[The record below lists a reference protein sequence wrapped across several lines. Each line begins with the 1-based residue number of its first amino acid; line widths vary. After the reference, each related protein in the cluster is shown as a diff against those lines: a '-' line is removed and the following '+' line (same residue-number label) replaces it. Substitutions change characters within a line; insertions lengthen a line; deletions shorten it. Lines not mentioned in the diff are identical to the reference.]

1 MALTENPSV
10 DIRQQLLDA
19 IAHFE
24 HVLPGQA
31 PIKDFV
37 HHNTLHGY
45 QHLNFADALKA
56 SHELTGAYGYEPAE
70 RYREYFKKARIT
82 LEDLSTILDEAES
95 LKPDESICEKFKQK
109 DVYLA
114 ALLNPL
120 KSITGCQFTWHI
132 EELNELNQ
140 FQQSVSQTSRE
151 KLLSAAKHHGE
162 ESESEAINAL
172 WFACLKS
179 LNLEHYLLHP
189 EELMDLD
196 PEAAESMLR
205 DVTPDES
212 SESSDVSMLHR
223 QVVKESK
230 NLLGQLIRK
239 VGDDITLRG
248 FLNTITGKDILD
260 DIRPVLQQHLANYL
274 DQGMSAWHPSERN
287 QGFYMVWRSS
297 ALDDLAW
304 VFDEMPEW
312 QDSINSLPDDAMDT
326 ILLMLKQLGIP
337 ETHWAHYLQRLALEI
352 PGWSGLFLW
361 RHLHPDYEGDKQ
373 PVEMLDYLA
382 VRLVLERLFAQR
394 LCREQWQIEANLDV
408 LRWYFRRRHSEFFVR
423 YVMFNNHLPEYLFT
437 LAQRQIERSLLD
449 HEHYYPWKQLADM
462 IMAWRNSPMSD
473 QPKGYSVFHHAW
485 PLFHLTQHLGLCAD
499 DVESL
504 NAEQIK
510 QMFGCLSALN
520 NETSGFIWLQAYERN
535 YRDALF
541 NAVVANENRGRWKHS
556 ESKSELSTPDASTQ
570 NLTRPEAQVTFCMD
584 DREESFRR
592 HLEEHNPAIETL
604 GAAGFFG
611 VPINWKGLD
620 DTETTPLCPVV
631 VDPVHTL
638 CEVPNDNQQPKFHK
652 HKHRRNLRFSLKNL
666 IQQETR
672 RSLLAPLLITL
683 IAPFSFLSLL
693 GKTFSF
699 RRMNGLGEKLR
710 NHFDIPVQTHVEL
723 NTSEPKPDATPSDNQ
738 FGYTDEEQA
747 DKVQGFLRT
756 VGLNK
761 PLAPLVVMMGHGSYS
776 VNNPHLAAYDC
787 GACSGR
793 HGGPN
798 ARIFAAI
805 ANRPEIR
812 IILGERGVNIPED
825 TWFMGA
831 EHNTADENI
840 SWYDQD
846 QIPENTKSAFQKLRA
861 EIDFVTQ
868 KSAHERCRRLASA
881 PKKPSL
887 KKALNHIIGRSYD
900 ISQARPELGHATN
913 AAAFIG
919 RRSISQGAFFD
930 RRVFLISYDP
940 TQDDEEGHV
949 IEAILLAAGPV
960 GAGINL
966 EYYFS
971 TVNNEQ
977 YGSGSKV
984 THNVSGLFAVMDG
997 TSSDLRTGLP
1007 KQMIEIHE
1015 AMRLQVLVEAKIEV
1029 LGKIYQRQPALQE
1042 LVGKGWLLL
1051 SAKDPDSEQIHVFK
1065 PDKGFVPWDGQQ
1077 SDIPLVDN
1085 STDWYDGKH
1094 LPLSPALI
1102 KQPPNTSPADYSNN
1116 DLKGEF
1122 NNA

>member
-1 MALTENPSV
+1 MKQTEKPSA
-10 DIRQQLLDA
+10 DTDQKIRQQIRDA
-19 IAHFE
+19 ITHFE

-45 QHLNFADALKA
+45 QHLNFAEALKA
-56 SHELTGAYGYEPAE
+56 SHELTGAYGYETEE
-70 RYREYFKKARIT
+70 RYREYFSKGRIT
-82 LEDLSTILDEAES
+82 LHDLNTVIDNTEALDPEQNIS
-95 LKPDESICEKFKQK
+95 EKIKHK
-109 DVYLA
+109 DIYLA
-114 ALLNPL
+114 ALLYPL
-120 KSITGCQFTWHI
+120 KPITGCQLTWHI
-132 EELNELNQ
+132 EELNELKC
-140 FQQSVSQTSRE
+140 FQQDVSDENRA
-151 KLLSAAKHHGE
+151 KLLSAAKLHGD
-162 ESESEAINAL
+162 ESEAEAINSL
-172 WFACLKS
+172 WFECLQR
-179 LNLEHYLLHP
+179 LDLEHYLLHP
-189 EELMDLD
+189 EELIDLD

-205 DVTPDES
+205 DVTPDEQDAN
-212 SESSDVSMLHR
+212 SEVSMLHR
-223 QVVKESK
+223 QVIKESR

-239 VGDDITLRG
+239 VGNDCSLRG
-248 FLNTITGKDILD
+248 FLNSITGKDILD
-260 DIRPVLQQHLANYL
+260 DIRPMLQQHLANYL
-274 DQGMSAWHPSERN
+274 DQGMSAWHQNERD
-287 QGFYMVWRSS
+287 QGFYAAWRSS
-297 ALDDLAW
+297 AQHDLAW
-304 VFDEMPEW
+304 VFDDMPDW
-312 QDSINSLPDDAMDT
+312 QDSIDSLPDDAMDT
-326 ILLMLKQLGIP
+326 IIMLLKQLGIA
-337 ETHWAHYLQRLALEI
+337 ETHWVHYLQRLALET
-352 PGWSGLFLW
+352 PGWSGMFLW
-361 RHLHPDYEGDKQ
+361 RHLHPEYEGETQ

-394 LCREQWQIEANLDV
+394 LCTEQWKIEANLDV

-423 YVMFNNHLPEYLFT
+423 YIMFSNHLPEYLLT

-462 IMAWRNSPMSD
+462 IMAWRNSPMSN
-473 QPKGYSVFHHAW
+473 QLKTYSVFSHAW
-485 PLFHLTQHLGLCAD
+485 PLFRLAQHLGLCAND
-499 DVESL
+499 IESL

-510 QMFGCLSALN
+510 QIFDCQQTLN
-520 NETSGFIWLQAYERN
+520 KETSGFIWLQAYEHN
-535 YRDALF
+535 YRETLF
-541 NAVVANENRGRWKHS
+541 NAVVANENRGRWKQD
-556 ESKSELSTPDASTQ
+556 EK
-570 NLTRPEAQVTFCMD
+570 RPEAQITFCMD

-620 DTETTPLCPVV
+620 DKKTSVLSPVV
-631 VDPVHTL
+631 IDPVHTL
-638 CEVPNDNQQPKFHK
+638 CEVVNETHQAKFHTHTK
-652 HKHRRNLRFSLKNL
+652 RRSLRFAMQYLA
-666 IQQETR
+666 QQETL
-672 RSLLAPLLITL
+672 RSLLTPLLVTVA
-683 IAPFSFLSLL
+683 APFSLLALL

-699 RRMNGLGEKLR
+699 RMLHNISEKVR
-710 NHFDIPVQTHVEL
+710 QRFDISLPTHVL
-723 NTSEPKPDATPSDNQ
+723 INTSEAKPDATPQDNQ
-738 FGYTDEEQA
+738 FGYTDKEQA
-747 DKVQGFLRT
+747 DRVQGFLRT

-761 PLAPLVVMMGHGSYS
+761 QLAPLVVMMGHGSYS
-776 VNNPHLAAYDC
+776 INNPHLAAYDC

-812 IILGERGVNIPED
+812 TILSERGINIPQD

-831 EHNTADENI
+831 EHNTANETI
-840 SWYDQD
+840 TWYDLP
-846 QIPENTKSAFQKLRA
+846 QIPENIKPAFEKLRS
-861 EIDFVTQ
+861 EIDFATK
-868 KSAHERCRRLASA
+868 KSAHERCRRLMSA

-887 KKALNHIIGRSYD
+887 KQALKHIIGRSYD

-940 TQDDEEGHV
+940 AQDDEEGHI

-971 TVNNEQ
+971 TVNNDE

-1015 AMRLQVLVEAKIEV
+1015 AMRLQVLVEAKVEV
-1029 LGKIYQRQPALQE
+1029 LGKIYARQPALQE

-1051 SAKDPDSEQIHVFK
+1051 SAKDPDSEQIQVFN
-1065 PDKGFVPWDGQQ
+1065 PDKGFVPWDGQRHE
-1077 SDIPLVDN
+1077 IPQVDN

-1094 LPLSPALI
+1094 LPLNPALI
-1102 KQPPNTSPADYSNN
+1102 KQESGDGKVSGGSHA
-1116 DLKGEF
+1116 
-1122 NNA
+1122 

>member
-1 MALTENPSV
+1 MEQTENPSP
-10 DIRQQLLDA
+10 DIRQQIHDA

-45 QHLNFADALKA
+45 QHLNFAEALKA
-56 SHELTGAYGYEPAE
+56 AHELTGAYGYESAE
-70 RYREYFKKARIT
+70 RYREYFNNGRIT
-82 LEDLSTILDEAES
+82 LHDLITVLDESEA
-95 LKPDESICEKFKQK
+95 LKPDQPISEQIKQK
-109 DVYLA
+109 DIYLT
-114 ALLNPL
+114 ALLYPL
-120 KSITGCQFTWHI
+120 NSITGCQFTWHI

-140 FQQSVSQTSRE
+140 FQQDVNEKSRA
-151 KLLSAAKHHGE
+151 KLLNAAAAHGE
-162 ESESEAINAL
+162 ETESEAINRL
-172 WFACLKS
+172 WFACLQS

-189 EELMDLD
+189 EEQMDLD
-196 PEAAESMLR
+196 PETAESMLR
-205 DVTPDES
+205 DVTPDELDDTS
-212 SESSDVSMLHR
+212 GVSMLHR
-223 QVVKESK
+223 QMTKNAK

-248 FLNTITGKDILD
+248 FLSSITGKDILD
-260 DIRPVLQQHLANYL
+260 DIRPMLQQHLASYL
-274 DQGMSAWHPSERN
+274 DQGMSAWHQAERG
-287 QGFYMVWRSS
+287 QGFYAAWRSS
-297 ALDDLAW
+297 AQQDLSW
-304 VFDEMPEW
+304 VFDQLPDW
-312 QDSINSLPDDAMDT
+312 QDSIDSLPDDAMDT
-326 ILLMLKQLGIP
+326 IIMLLNQLGIP
-337 ETHWAHYLQRLALEI
+337 ETHWVHYLQRLALEI
-352 PGWSGLFLW
+352 PGWSGIFLW
-361 RHLHPDYEGDKQ
+361 RHLHPGYQGESQ

-423 YVMFNNHLPEYLFT
+423 YVMFNNHLPEYLLT

-462 IMAWRNSPMSD
+462 VMAWRNTPMSD
-473 QPKGYSVFHHAW
+473 QVKGYSVFNHAW
-485 PLFHLTQHLGLCAD
+485 PLFRLAQHLGLCAD
-499 DVESL
+499 DIENL

-510 QMFGCLSALN
+510 QIFDCLQTLN

-535 YRDALF
+535 YREALF
-541 NAVVANENRGRWKHS
+541 NAVVANENRGRWK
-556 ESKSELSTPDASTQ
+556 Q
-570 NLTRPEAQVTFCMD
+570 GGGRPEAQVTFCMD

-592 HLEEHNPAIETL
+592 HLEELNPAIETL

-611 VPINWKGLD
+611 VAINWKGLD
-620 DTETTPLCPVV
+620 DMETSALCPVV

-638 CEVPNDNQQPKFHK
+638 CEVANENQLANYPTHK
-652 HKHRRNLRFSLKNL
+652 KRRALRFTLKNWV
-666 IQQETR
+666 QQETR
-672 RSLLAPLLITL
+672 RSLLTPLYVTVF
-683 IAPFSFLSLL
+683 APFSLLALL
-693 GKTFSF
+693 GKIFSF
-699 RRMNGLGEKLR
+699 RTMNSVGEKLQQG
-710 NHFDIPVQTHVEL
+710 FDISIQTHVEI
-723 NTSEPKPDATPSDNQ
+723 NTPEAKPDATPTDNQ

-747 DKVQGFLRT
+747 DRVQGFLRT

-761 PLAPLVVMMGHGSYS
+761 QLAPLVVMMGHGSYS
-776 VNNPHLAAYDC
+776 INNPHLAAYDC

-798 ARIFAAI
+798 ARIFAAM

-812 IILGERGVNIPED
+812 AILAERGVNIPED
-825 TWFMGA
+825 TWFLGA
-831 EHNTADENI
+831 EHNTANENI
-840 SWYDQD
+840 SWYDLEQV
-846 QIPENTKSAFQKLRA
+846 PENLRPAFQKLRS
-861 EIDFVTQ
+861 EMEFITQ
-868 KSAHERCRRLASA
+868 KSAHERCRRLMSA
-881 PKKPSL
+881 PKKPGL
-887 KKALNHIIGRSYD
+887 KQALKHIMGRSSD

-919 RRSISQGAFFD
+919 RRSLSQGVFLD

-940 TQDDEEGHV
+940 AQDDEEGHI

-997 TSSDLRTGLP
+997 TSSDLQTGLP

-1015 AMRLQVLVEAKIEV
+1015 AMRLQVLVEAKTEV
-1029 LGKIYQRQPALQE
+1029 LTKIYLRQPALQE

-1051 SAKDPDSEQIHVFK
+1051 SAKDPDSEQIHVFS
-1065 PDKGFVPWDGQQ
+1065 PDKGFVPWDGQR
-1077 SDIPLVDN
+1077 SDIPTVDN

-1094 LPLSPALI
+1094 QPLSPALL
-1102 KQPPNTSPADYSNN
+1102 KQGSSGGPGDGLGDGHHHA
-1116 DLKGEF
+1116 
-1122 NNA
+1122 